1 MCDPML
7 RQPRLR
13 RCHTTSSTS
22 HYDIL
27 PFYVKNWQCGFES
40 SLKLI
45 EIMSRPYVYTKCAT
59 FGRKFLSCECDINQI
74 LREQGL
80 DSSHEKIAQKEDC
93 ESKQRCVVAGNR
105 KSLYTGLANT
115 SIRQFQSYASRYT
128 KMRMNTMY
136 APVGRNRLKST
147 ELMAEV
153 QFICWAQL
161 FNGAGG
167 VQKGLNPYSFIMG
180 PEN

>member
-7 RQPRLR
+7 RQPRLG

-27 PFYVKNWQCGFES
+27 PFYVKSWQCGFES

-45 EIMSRPYVYTKCAT
+45 EIMSRPYVYRKCAT

-80 DSSHEKIAQKEDC
+80 DSSHKKIAQKEDC
-93 ESKQRCVVAGNR
+93 ESKQRCVAAGEPKIFIYELGQYFHTTILVICVALHENENEYDVRTCR
-105 KSLYTGLANT
+105 KE
-115 SIRQFQSYASRYT
+115 
-128 KMRMNTMY
+128 
-136 APVGRNRLKST
+136 PLK
-147 ELMAEV
+147 V
-153 QFICWAQL
+153 YRID
-161 FNGAGG
+161 G
-167 VQKGLNPYSFIMG
+167 
-180 PEN
+180 